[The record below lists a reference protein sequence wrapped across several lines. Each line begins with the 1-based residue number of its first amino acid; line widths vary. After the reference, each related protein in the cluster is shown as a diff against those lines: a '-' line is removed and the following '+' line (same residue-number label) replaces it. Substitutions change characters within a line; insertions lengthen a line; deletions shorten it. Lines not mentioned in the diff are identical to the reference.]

1 MKFVASS
8 DWHADWTTCGVPRFE
23 DVEMAVHQSVDVAIK
38 EEVDAYFFCGDLCD
52 PEDGQAM
59 TKAVCLAMSVANRL
73 KSRKIPFYL
82 IPGNHDVF
90 DDGSGLSTLSPLG
103 SFLYPSAC
111 LCSVP
116 GAYDVP
122 DNKFNVLALPFMSP
136 THPEAD
142 RSTVLSLLA
151 PGQMTI
157 VLSHLSVPGIQPGEE
172 TTEMPRGRD
181 VAFPFDLVA
190 SVPGEKIILQGHYH
204 RRQDFVH
211 QPSGMTIHVVGSIA
225 RLTFGEESNE
235 PSFLL
240 FEV

>member
-23 DVEMAVHQSVDVAIK
+23 DVARAVHQSVDIAIK

-59 TKAVCLAMSVANRL
+59 TKAVCLAMNIANRL
-73 KSRKIPFYL
+73 KVKEIPSYWL
-82 IPGNHDVF
+82 PGNHDVF
-90 DDGSGLSTLSPLG
+90 DDGSGLSTLSPMAG
-103 SFLYPSAC
+103 FEEEFVC
-111 LCSVP
+111 LCEVP
-116 GAYDVP
+116 GVYGALD
-122 DNKFNVLALPFMSP
+122 DKFNVLALPFTSP
-136 THPEAD
+136 TNPHSIGFP
-142 RSTVLSLLA
+142 SLGHLA
-151 PGQMTI
+151 PGVPTI

-172 TTEMPRGRD
+172 MTEMPRGRD

-235 PSFLL
+235 SSFLL